1 MYTVKQF
8 YTVSER
14 VAFPMKIQRIV
25 LGTTFAVAIAFGAAN
40 YRVNFNKPAV
50 VGDSELK
57 SGEYKLEL
65 NGNKATL
72 KNSKTTVEADVSV
85 ETSPVKFAET
95 SQCCLESG
103 KYHLQEIRI
112 GGTNT
117 KVVFRSTQTTP
128 AGN

>member
-1 MYTVKQF
+1 M
-8 YTVSER
+8 E
-14 VAFPMKIQRIV
+14 MQRIV
-25 LGTTFAVAIAFGAAN
+25 LGATFAVAIAFGAAN
-40 YRVNFNKPAV
+40 YHVNFNKPAV

-72 KNSKTTVEADVSV
+72 KNGKTSVEADVVV
-85 ETSPVKFAET
+85 ETSPTKFAET

-117 KVVFRSTQTTP
+117 KVTFRSTQNT
-128 AGN
+128 ASGN

>member
-1 MYTVKQF
+1 
-8 YTVSER
+8 
-14 VAFPMKIQRIV
+14 MKIQWIV
-25 LGTTFAVAIAFGAAN
+25 LGTTFGLAIAFGAAN
-40 YRVNFNKPAV
+40 YHVNVNKPAV

-72 KNSKTTVEADVSV
+72 KNGKTTIEADVLV
-85 ETSPVKFAET
+85 ESSPNKFAET
-95 SQCCLESG
+95 SQCCLEG
-103 KYHLQEIRI
+103 DKYRLQEIRI

-117 KVVFRSTQTTP
+117 KVVFRSTQSTP